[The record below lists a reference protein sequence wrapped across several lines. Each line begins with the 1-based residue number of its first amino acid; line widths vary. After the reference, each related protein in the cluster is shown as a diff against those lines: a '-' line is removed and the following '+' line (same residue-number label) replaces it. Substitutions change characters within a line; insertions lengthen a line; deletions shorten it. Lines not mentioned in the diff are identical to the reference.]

1 MLFVSIPLVAQTRS
15 VTGVVTSS
23 ADGLPV
29 PGAVVTI
36 EGDNTRYAITDID
49 GNYILENVESGEVLV
64 FTMMGYTT
72 QSVTITN
79 QTVVNV
85 ILDEESTMLE
95 EAVVIGYGT
104 VKKKDL
110 TGSVSSVNSE
120 KLKGTVS
127 INVDQMLQG
136 KVAGVQITSNSG
148 APGSASSIR
157 VRGTSSINN
166 SNEPLYIIDG
176 VPFSSAGSEIGG
188 FDWAGGTNGQT
199 TVNPL
204 SAIAPSDI
212 ESIDIL
218 KDASATA
225 IYGANG
231 ANGVIIITTKRGRA
245 GRINI
250 TYDGYVTA
258 QTITNKLPMMN
269 LREYAEYQIGLCE
282 DLNLNVA
289 EEFKDPTLLGAG
301 TDWQDEIFRTAWMHS
316 HSVSV
321 TGGTEKLKVAA
332 SGGYTDQDGVIIGSS
347 FTRFNARLNVDAE
360 ILPWLK
366 AGASL
371 AFTHTDEVITN
382 NDGTDGVVLQAL
394 TMQPNVPVYDFDG
407 NWAGPTTVNG
417 ASMWNPVWLA
427 QMKSN
432 DFKRNRSNGS
442 FYLSIDPL
450 E

>member
-166 SNEPLYIIDG
+166 SNEPLYI
-176 VPFSSAGSEIGG
+176 P
-188 FDWAGGTNGQT
+188 
-199 TVNPL
+199 
-204 SAIAPSDI
+204 
-212 ESIDIL
+212 
-218 KDASATA
+218 
-225 IYGANG
+225 
-231 ANGVIIITTKRGRA
+231 
-245 GRINI
+245 
-250 TYDGYVTA
+250 
-258 QTITNKLPMMN
+258 
-269 LREYAEYQIGLCE
+269 
-282 DLNLNVA
+282 
-289 EEFKDPTLLGAG
+289 
-301 TDWQDEIFRTAWMHS
+301 
-316 HSVSV
+316 
-321 TGGTEKLKVAA
+321 
-332 SGGYTDQDGVIIGSS
+332 
-347 FTRFNARLNVDAE
+347 
-360 ILPWLK
+360 
-366 AGASL
+366 
-371 AFTHTDEVITN
+371 
-382 NDGTDGVVLQAL
+382 
-394 TMQPNVPVYDFDG
+394 
-407 NWAGPTTVNG
+407 
-417 ASMWNPVWLA
+417 
-427 QMKSN
+427 
-432 DFKRNRSNGS
+432 
-442 FYLSIDPL
+442 
-450 E
+450 